1 MEGMKCSLGE
11 MNKNNLSTSQYDRVK
26 GYQPWIRIKTQ
37 MGISTG
43 EDKKKTQN
51 QTPLCI
57 CACPLKTPSS
67 FAAKKQVRK
76 HSLP

>member
-43 EDKKKTQN
+43 EDKKKQHRTRL
-51 QTPLCI
+51 LCVSV
-57 CACPLKTPSS
+57 L
-67 FAAKKQVRK
+67 V
-76 HSLP
+76 H